1 MASPGRQAPPEPS
14 HNNRHYRTNRRS
26 KATIVMTDQVNFEA
40 ARPVSADPA
49 VDLAVALAE
58 ALGQLPQALLKG
70 PAKILSPK
78 AKLELKI
85 SVESL
90 AQELGLKLG
99 DQNELTIRRIKRGKN
114 YSFIRA
120 NGTAIRHV
128 GTIKRLN
135 SMAVPPAY
143 EEVRYS
149 PDPASHLQAVGMDA
163 AGRLQYRYHADW
175 EKVREH
181 RKAHRLAKLVAALP
195 KIRRNVSMHLSGDEP
210 TREFALSAVIELIAR
225 TAIRPG
231 NESYARLNGTRGAT
245 TMLKSN
251 VTLEDDCVVLT
262 FKAKGGKAVR
272 KECDAAK
279 LVRAIGILRTV
290 PGKRMFQ
297 YRDQSGIVRAVST
310 TQVNAYLR
318 EIAGIKIS
326 LKDFRTLMA
335 SAVVLE
341 SLSRISPAASARG
354 RRRQVLEAVRAAA
367 DELSNTPA
375 ICRKSYVH
383 DTIVTAFE
391 DGILE
396 RFAATM
402 KGYRSQSKREQLL
415 AQVVATAAA

>member
-1 MASPGRQAPPEPS
+1 M
-14 HNNRHYRTNRRS
+14 
-26 KATIVMTDQVNFEA
+26 IDQQNFEA
-40 ARPVSADPA
+40 TRPVSADPA
-49 VDLAVALAE
+49 EALAE
-58 ALGQLPQALLKG
+58 ALGQLPKAPLLKT
-70 PAKILSPK
+70 PAATHGIA
-78 AKLELKI
+78 AKT
-85 SVESL
+85 SVEAL
-90 AQELGLKLG
+90 ARELGLTLG
-99 DQNELTIRRIKRGKN
+99 DQNELTIRRIKRGKS
-114 YSFIRA
+114 YSFVRA
-120 NGTAIRHV
+120 NGTPIRHV
-128 GTIKRLN
+128 GTIRRLN

-143 EEVRYS
+143 QRVRYS
-149 PDPASHLQAVGMDA
+149 PDPTSHLQAVGIDA

-181 RKAHRLAKLVAALP
+181 RKAHRLARLVAALP
-195 KIRRNVSMHLSGDEP
+195 KIRRNVSMHLSGDQP

-245 TMLKSN
+245 TLLKSN
-251 VTLEDDCVVLT
+251 VVLEDDCVVLT

-279 LVRAIGILRTV
+279 LVRAIGILRGV

-297 YRDQSGIVRAVST
+297 YRDNSGTVRTVST
-310 TQVNAYLR
+310 TAVNAFLR

-354 RRRQVLEAVRAAA
+354 RKKQVLEAVRAAA

-415 AQVVATAAA
+415 AQVVSAAAA

>member
-1 MASPGRQAPPEPS
+1 M
-14 HNNRHYRTNRRS
+14 
-26 KATIVMTDQVNFEA
+26 MDQQNFEA
-40 ARPVSADPA
+40 TRPVSADPA
-49 VDLAVALAE
+49 VALAE
-58 ALGQLPQALLKG
+58 APGQLPKA
-70 PAKILSPK
+70 PPKIPSPK
-78 AKLELKI
+78 AKFETAAT
-85 SVESL
+85 VESL
-90 AQELGLKLG
+90 AQGHGLKLG
-99 DQNELTIRRIKRGKN
+99 DQTGLTIRRIKRGKG

-120 NGTAIRHV
+120 NGTPIRQV

-143 EEVRYS
+143 REVRYS
-149 PDPASHLQAVGMDA
+149 ADPASHLQAVGIDA

-181 RKAHRLAKLVAALP
+181 RKAHRLARLVAALP

-245 TMLKSN
+245 TLLKSN
-251 VTLEDDCVVLT
+251 VTLEDDSLVLT
-262 FKAKGGKAVR
+262 FKAKGGKATR

-297 YRDQSGIVRAVST
+297 YRDKSGTVRAVST
-310 TQVNAYLR
+310 STVNSFLR

-341 SLSRISPAASARG
+341 SLSRISPAASERG
-354 RRRQVLEAVRAAA
+354 RRKQVLDAVRAAA

-402 KGYRSQSKREQLL
+402 KGYRTQAKREALL
-415 AQVVATAAA
+415 AQVVTAAAA